1 MANSLFRR
9 VMVLYRKSLII
20 KGASDGI
27 RTRDLS
33 ITHQEELK
41 PFRLAM
47 NRGQLGDTV
56 GSSIFAMEI
65 GIVRANRDQSPISRR
80 CSH

>member
-1 MANSLFRR
+1 MTYRLRIRR
-9 VMVLYRKSLII
+9 S
-20 KGASDGI
+20 
-27 RTRDLS
+27 
-33 ITHQEELK
+33 LK

-47 NRGQLGDTV
+47 NRGQLGDTL

-80 CSH
+80 RFH